1 MRDFAICLLYD
12 IVSRRINLFLR
23 GGKAGFAAS
32 KIRKWMKLNLQTKMV
47 SYFLLVLII
56 ASVGFA
62 VTVWEAGNVLDQV
75 NTLKTNDLPRLSAN
89 NEIAYNTL
97 GQTASMRAYVL
108 YGNEQY
114 LDEYRRLVQAN
125 NKLIDQLINQARTD
139 TAKQLGGELKTLE
152 EQFNNILE
160 KKVLP
165 LLAAGK
171 KDEAMQVLV
180 NEAAPAGKAFGEKTA
195 EVKKYRNT
203 VIDKAMITMVDG
215 ASLVK
220 TAALTAAALAIILGI
235 TIGYFSARSISRP
248 VAQLAEA
255 VQKVANGDLTE
266 RVAINRTD
274 EIGVLANAFNSMV
287 VQLQGLVKQITFNAE
302 QLAASS
308 EELTA
313 SAEQSAQA
321 VHQVAG
327 SVTDIAHGA
336 EKQLNAVNETS
347 AVVEQ
352 MSASI
357 QQVAATANQV
367 AEYSFKAAE
376 QAQTGDKAVVKAVS
390 QMSHVEQT
398 VNNSATVVVKL
409 GERSKEIG
417 QIVDTISG
425 IAGQT
430 NLLALNAAI
439 EAARAGE
446 QGRGFAV
453 VAEEVRKLAEQSQ
466 EAAKQIANLISEIQG
481 DTDKAVVAMQAGTQ
495 EVAVGAEVVS
505 AAGQAFKE
513 IVTLV
518 TQVSEQVREIS
529 AAIQQMASGSQHIV
543 SSVKSID
550 ELSKTA
556 AGEAQTV
563 SAATEEQSASME
575 EIASSSQSLA
585 KMAQDLQ
592 TAVGRFRV

>member
-1 MRDFAICLLYD
+1 
-12 IVSRRINLFLR
+12 
-23 GGKAGFAAS
+23 
-32 KIRKWMKLNLQTKMV
+32 MKLNLQTKMV
-47 SYFLLVLII
+47 SYFLLVLIV

-62 VTVWEAGNVLDQV
+62 VTVWEAGNVQEQINV
-75 NTLKTNDLPRLSAN
+75 LKTNDLPRLAAN
-89 NEIAYNTL
+89 NEIAYNAL
-97 GQTASMRAYVL
+97 GQSASMRAYVI

-114 LDEYRRLVQAN
+114 LNDYRRFSQTN
-125 NKLIDQLINQARTD
+125 NQLIDQLVKEARTE
-139 TAKQLGGELKTLE
+139 TAKQLGTELKTLE
-152 EQFNNILE
+152 GQYNDILE
-160 KKVLP
+160 KKFLP
-165 LLAAGK
+165 LLIAGK
-171 KDEAMQVLV
+171 KDEAQQVLI
-180 NEAAPAGKAFGEKTA
+180 NEAAPIGKAIGEKTA
-195 EVKKYRNT
+195 EIKRFRNT
-203 VIDKAMITMVDG
+203 VIEKAMNNMVDG
-215 ASLVK
+215 ANLVK

-235 TIGYFSARSISRP
+235 AIGFFAARSISRP
-248 VAQLAEA
+248 VGQLAEA

-266 RVAINRTD
+266 QVVIQRND
-274 EIGVLANAFNSMV
+274 EIGILANAFNSMV
-287 VQLQGLVKQITFNAE
+287 IQLQGLVKQITFNAE

-321 VHQVAG
+321 VNQVAG
-327 SVTDIAHGA
+327 AVTGIAHGA
-336 EKQLNAVNETS
+336 EQQLNAVTETS

-367 AEYSFKAAE
+367 AEHSFKAAE
-376 QAQTGDKAVVKAVS
+376 QAQAGDKSVVRAVS
-390 QMSHVEQT
+390 QMGNIEQT
-398 VNNSATVVVKL
+398 VNNSAQVVVKL

-466 EAAKQIANLISEIQG
+466 EAAKQIAGLISEIQG
-481 DTDKAVVAMQAGTQ
+481 DTDKAVVAMKEGTQ

-529 AAIQQMASGSQHIV
+529 AAIQQMAGGSQHIV

-550 ELSKTA
+550 ELSKKA

-592 TAVGRFRV
+592 TAVGKFRV